1 MTKRVSLSKKTRFE
15 VFKRDGF
22 KCQYCGKSA
31 PDVILEV
38 DHILP
43 VCNGG
48 DNEMLNLVTSCFDC
62 NRGKSGNELSD
73 HAVVTKQIEQLQEIN
88 ERREQLEMIANWRQE
103 LLSLNQAK
111 ADILHTELC
120 RRYGVKELTNKAKIF
135 LLQIATKHKMED
147 IFVAIDSAFAKA
159 NTTPAKSFQDIGKI
173 LSNSKYTPEQ
183 QRLMYCR
190 GILRN
195 RLNGATYNDLKAI
208 TLLTNARKAGYD
220 LIELD
225 AIVRRVNCWGEF
237 VCAVST
243 NPPVKEQHDHTTA
256 LPIL

>member
-1 MTKRVSLSKKTRFE
+1 MTKRESLSKKTRFE

-31 PDVILEV
+31 PDVVLEV
-38 DHILP
+38 DHIVP
-43 VCNGG
+43 VCCGG

-62 NRGKSGNELSD
+62 NRGKSGTELSD

-111 ADILHTELC
+111 ADILHNELC
-120 RRYGVKELTNKAKIF
+120 SRYGVKELNGQAKMF
-135 LLQIATKHKMED
+135 LLQIATKYKMED
-147 IFVAIDSAFAKA
+147 IFVAIDSAFAKP
-159 NTTPAKSFQDIGKI
+159 NTTPGKSFQDIGKI

-195 RLNGATYNDLKAI
+195 RLHGATYNDLKAI
-208 TLLTNARKAGYD
+208 TLLTNARKSGYTLGD
-220 LIELD
+220 LD
-225 AIVRRVNCWGEF
+225 AIVRKVTCWDEF
-237 VCAVST
+237 VSAVSQNQSQEEPT
-243 NPPVKEQHDHTTA
+243 
-256 LPIL
+256 

>member
-38 DHILP
+38 DHIVP

-111 ADILHTELC
+111 ADIIHAELC
-120 RRYGVKELTNKAKIF
+120 RRYGVKELTNQSKMF
-135 LLQIATKHKMED
+135 LLQIATKYKMED

-159 NTTPAKSFQDIGKI
+159 NTTLAKSFQDIGKI

-225 AIVRRVNCWGEF
+225 TIVRKVTCWHEF
-237 VCAVST
+237 VCAVSKDQSVDEVT
-243 NPPVKEQHDHTTA
+243 
-256 LPIL
+256 